1 MKITTPAKLV
11 LALVIV
17 ALLVG
22 LVALVLELLDWRP
35 ESSGPEYVPI
45 RWIIIIPPPQKPWFP
60 WLHK

>member
-1 MKITTPAKLV
+1 MKTTTPAKL
-11 LALVIV
+11 
-17 ALLVG
+17 ALLVIAICFIG
-22 LVALVLELLDWRP
+22 FIVWGVLELLDWRP